1 MSVEVNW
8 LAVILATLSTMVVGS
23 IWYTPKVFG
32 KTWMRLARLDQ
43 KELEKRG
50 MTPIFITLVVS
61 FVTAFV
67 LAHVSYLS
75 HTFYSNSFLQDALTT
90 AVWMWLGFTAARVI
104 THDSFE
110 GRPKKLTV
118 LTVSHELVT
127 FLVMGLIIGL
137 MKP

>member
-1 MSVEVNW
+1 MNVEVNW
-8 LAVILATLSTMVVGS
+8 VAVVLATLSTMVVGS

-32 KTWMRLARLDQ
+32 TAWMRLARLDR
-43 KELEKRG
+43 KELESRG
-50 MTPIFITLVVS
+50 FTPILITLVVS
-61 FVTAFV
+61 FITSFV

-75 HTFYSNSFLQDALTT
+75 HSFYSNSFLQDSLTT
-90 AVWMWLGFTAARVI
+90 AVWMWLGFTAARII

-118 LTVSHELVT
+118 ITVSHELVT

-137 MKP
+137 LKP